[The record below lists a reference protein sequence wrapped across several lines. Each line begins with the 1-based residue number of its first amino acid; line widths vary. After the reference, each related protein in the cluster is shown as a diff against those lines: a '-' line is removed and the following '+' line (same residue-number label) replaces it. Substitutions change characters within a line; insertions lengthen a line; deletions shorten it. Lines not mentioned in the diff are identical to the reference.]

1 MCALCPR
8 EREIGDSGG
17 NSHGFASFWRGIIY
31 FAVFLGRSGS
41 GLVSGTRRERLL
53 EREEELDVLREVF
66 AAAVS
71 GHGRAVL
78 IEGPAGTGKS
88 SLADAACL
96 LARRAGLRVLRA
108 RGSELEHEFPF
119 GIVHQLFEPVLAA
132 AQPPE
137 RDRLLDGAARAAE
150 WVLAP
155 DLVSPR
161 DRGAARFAVLNGI
174 YWLAA
179 NLSTKQPLVCVLDD
193 VHWADASS
201 LRAVNFLAARISDLP
216 IAIIA
221 ALRSAE
227 PGAPSE
233 LLDSLRTHPGVV
245 HLGLGPL
252 RPDSVEQIVREQ
264 VPSANAEM
272 CAAFCEMSAAN
283 PLYLQELLR
292 SLAGNGLLRHP
303 RPEELIRTASVP
315 SLGDRVVRRIARVAP
330 DGPGLATAMA
340 VLGDGARLEVA
351 AQLAGLDLTAAGKIA
366 QRLRQIEVLAAEDPF
381 AFVHPLVRRTLYDH
395 LSERERQDLHA
406 AAAEL
411 LGEDG
416 HQVEAVAAH
425 IAALPPNRSATAAA
439 TLLAAGRQAL
449 AQAAPDEA
457 VQWFRRALE
466 EDAAEPPAAV
476 ILAELGMTEVILSD
490 PAAIGHLQEA
500 LALAKDRA
508 LETRISVTLAEIL
521 GQLGQWQAAT
531 AMTARAEAL
540 VAGAGPELEAEAA
553 AVKAVL
559 TVYDPEGVAEF
570 ERERPRFRTLAGGE
584 GWAAHALAATLAAAA
599 ACRGEDA
606 GAVLALADRALE
618 GGRLLGERGAGAWAS
633 AQLLGALVCVE
644 AYERA
649 EAAIELVL
657 QASQRDGT
665 VIGSFTA
672 MGFRGWVHSMRGDLA
687 AAELD
692 LTTAFHQAEDA
703 GLTMAGATGLFFLQD
718 AMLERPTLEWAADLA
733 ERTVLDPIF
742 DRTWS
747 GGMVRQARARARL
760 ARRDFE
766 GAVTDLRAV
775 GEVAKALRIGPAFSL
790 WRSVLAL
797 ALPADQR
804 EEARQL
810 VAEELELA
818 RAAGL
823 RRATGASLRAAGIL
837 EGGARGVEL
846 LRESVSVLEA
856 SPARYEY
863 ARSIVELGSVLRRSH
878 RRREAR
884 PYLGTGMELAHTCGA
899 ERLLARTR
907 EELRAAGG
915 RPRRIARSGR
925 DALTA
930 SELRIALLAA
940 EGATNSQIGQ
950 ELYISLKTV
959 ETHLS
964 HVYTKLS
971 LSGQGSRQRLAGA
984 LGRNIPPLGAPG

>member
-1 MCALCPR
+1 MS
-8 EREIGDSGG
+8 E
-17 NSHGFASFWRGIIY
+17 
-31 FAVFLGRSGS
+31 
-41 GLVSGTRRERLL
+41 TRRERLL
-53 EREEELDVLREVF
+53 EREEELDVLSEVF

-71 GHGRAVL
+71 GHGCAVL

-88 SLADAACL
+88 SLADAAYL

-119 GIVHQLFEPVLAA
+119 GIVHRLFEPVLAA

-155 DLVSPR
+155 DLASPR

-179 NLSTKQPLVCVLDD
+179 NLSTKQPLACVLDD

-233 LLDSLRTHPGVV
+233 VLDSLRTHPGVV

-264 VPSANAEM
+264 VPSATAEM

-315 SLGDRVVRRIARVAP
+315 SLGDRVIRRIARVAP

-340 VLGDGARLEVA
+340 VLGDGARLEAA
-351 AQLAGLDLTAAGKIA
+351 AQLAGLDLSAAGKIA

-439 TLLAAGRQAL
+439 TLLAADRQPSLRPPRTRPSSGSGGRS
-449 AQAAPDEA
+449 
-457 VQWFRRALE
+457 RRT
-466 EDAAEPPAAV
+466 PPSRRAAV

-521 GQLGQWQAAT
+521 GQLGQWQAGS
-531 AMTARAEAL
+531 RRL
-540 VAGAGPELEAEAA
+540 GVGAA
-553 AVKAVL
+553 A
-559 TVYDPEGVAEF
+559 
-570 ERERPRFRTLAGGE
+570 GG
-584 GWAAHALAATLAAAA
+584 
-599 ACRGEDA
+599 
-606 GAVLALADRALE
+606 
-618 GGRLLGERGAGAWAS
+618 
-633 AQLLGALVCVE
+633 
-644 AYERA
+644 
-649 EAAIELVL
+649 
-657 QASQRDGT
+657 
-665 VIGSFTA
+665 
-672 MGFRGWVHSMRGDLA
+672 
-687 AAELD
+687 
-692 LTTAFHQAEDA
+692 
-703 GLTMAGATGLFFLQD
+703 
-718 AMLERPTLEWAADLA
+718 
-733 ERTVLDPIF
+733 
-742 DRTWS
+742 
-747 GGMVRQARARARL
+747 
-760 ARRDFE
+760 
-766 GAVTDLRAV
+766 
-775 GEVAKALRIGPAFSL
+775 
-790 WRSVLAL
+790 
-797 ALPADQR
+797 
-804 EEARQL
+804 
-810 VAEELELA
+810 
-818 RAAGL
+818 AGL
-823 RRATGASLRAAGIL
+823 RRGL
-837 EGGARGVEL
+837 
-846 LRESVSVLEA
+846 
-856 SPARYEY
+856 
-863 ARSIVELGSVLRRSH
+863 
-878 RRREAR
+878 
-884 PYLGTGMELAHTCGA
+884 
-899 ERLLARTR
+899 
-907 EELRAAGG
+907 
-915 RPRRIARSGR
+915 
-925 DALTA
+925 
-930 SELRIALLAA
+930 
-940 EGATNSQIGQ
+940 
-950 ELYISLKTV
+950 
-959 ETHLS
+959 
-964 HVYTKLS
+964 
-971 LSGQGSRQRLAGA
+971 
-984 LGRNIPPLGAPG
+984 